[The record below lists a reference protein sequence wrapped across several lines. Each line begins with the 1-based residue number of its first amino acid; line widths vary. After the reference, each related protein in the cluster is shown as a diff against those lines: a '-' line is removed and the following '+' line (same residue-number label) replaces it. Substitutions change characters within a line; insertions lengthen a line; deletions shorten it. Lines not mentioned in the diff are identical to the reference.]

1 VRKYETYVS
10 YQTPGKIIATSH
22 NSRQKTKPTAKEP
35 ETIAAQQDA
44 QQSEKAPKKMVA
56 AAKTRS
62 FAAPASAGSEKES
75 NKPASNSTA
84 TKEKQSSPANPPKN
98 TNSPSPSVEAK
109 KKAATKK
116 ANELL
121 QQPDMSYKRVSKNEE
136 QIQTNGNSKKMKN
149 KINNALGRSKNR
161 KRNKRK

>member
-1 VRKYETYVS
+1 
-10 YQTPGKIIATSH
+10 
-22 NSRQKTKPTAKEP
+22 
-35 ETIAAQQDA
+35 
-44 QQSEKAPKKMVA
+44 MVA

-98 TNSPSPSVEAK
+98 TNSPSPNVEAK
-109 KKAATKK
+109 KK

-121 QQPDMSYKRVSKNEE
+121 QQPDISYKRVSKNEE
-136 QIQTNGNSKKMKN
+136 QTQTNGNSKKMKN
-149 KINNALGRSKNR
+149 RMNNALGRSKNR